1 MCVFVCMFFWPL
13 KLFNVEKPLVIFF
26 LLRIYFAFNQNNEIG
41 EINFET
47 TLFSIYIN
55 KSQK

>member
-1 MCVFVCMFFWPL
+1 MFFWPL